1 MLRGLF
7 ARRAGIPDR
16 DRDATERVKA
26 LALGLLALPPGAEIT
41 VSEIVCLDPA
51 CPGTETVLLVMLP
64 GTRTRA
70 AKLTMAAAAVTEP
83 ELRAA
88 LEEAGFEVLP

>member
-7 ARRAGIPDR
+7 ARRAGVPER
-16 DRDATERVKA
+16 DRDATDRIRDMASA
-26 LALGLLALPPGAEIT
+26 LLSAPPGTEIT

-51 CPGTETVLLVMLP
+51 CPGTETVVLVMRA
-64 GTRTRA
+64 GRKTQA
-70 AKLTMAAAAVTEP
+70 AKVPRPARNVEEA

-88 LEEAGFEVLP
+88 LLEAGFEVPA